1 MIELAEA
8 CLGFFH
14 VFLFTNSS
22 SSSLLL
28 RLGIINLESSSFFS
42 SSSSSRRG
50 SLRGFLRLGS
60 IVKLVLN
67 FASFLFCFFVRL
79 VDIAAV

>member
-42 SSSSSRRG
+42 SSSSRRG

-60 IVKLVLN
+60 IVKLVLD
-67 FASFLFCFFVRL
+67 FASFLFCFFVGL
-79 VDIAAV
+79 VNIAAV